1 MSSFPS
7 TADPT
12 ASMLPPS
19 NSTAPA
25 VSGIVVAT
33 PIFTSTTAPPS
44 TLVTS
49 TVAPTMTVRAPVL
62 TVLSTQ
68 LPVPLPVTS
77 SAIKPQ
83 PPVTMTSTS
92 KSSSSKS
99 KKKAIATVTMATA
112 AIAQS
117 AIGSGGSHGENT
129 GRWTTEEHN
138 LFLQGLELHGKGWKK
153 IAGLIKSRTVV
164 QIRTHAQK
172 YFQKLAKAKQN
183 GEDVGMVGGNNV
195 NGGAGGCNTMLMMGD
210 GGRSNGGGAITVSNG
225 TGTHVPSSSI
235 SGAIYGSV
243 HTNKRRKQTSGTKR
257 KAIQSVVA
265 SATRERNKK
274 LASSKSA
281 LSASTPIVAPALA
294 PYLLPFNATNH
305 SSETSNT
312 GQQSGAFGGDT
323 QLHGALLED
332 SLFRYLTPTPVLPPE
347 TQVNPVARQAGAN
360 PITLPIPKTVNNLA
374 CGEVSPTGVIDLE
387 FYPSWTDFS
396 KDTPSWYSK
405 GSDVDALLDVADTL
419 DWLADTGDLTE
430 TYEEAERLN
439 AANTDIDPTQVP
451 SNQINEG
458 QLPKGG
464 ENVLYASSNNTTS
477 MSTNTLPR
485 IDSRAEVVVPP
496 LPSLF
501 DGGVMDGNDD
511 PTGSKN
517 RMAGMSS
524 APSVTN
530 LDEHL
535 FSSPIEESDF
545 VSCIMNETS

>member
-1 MSSFPS
+1 
-7 TADPT
+7 
-12 ASMLPPS
+12 
-19 NSTAPA
+19 
-25 VSGIVVAT
+25 
-33 PIFTSTTAPPS
+33 
-44 TLVTS
+44 
-49 TVAPTMTVRAPVL
+49 
-62 TVLSTQ
+62 
-68 LPVPLPVTS
+68 
-77 SAIKPQ
+77 
-83 PPVTMTSTS
+83 
-92 KSSSSKS
+92 
-99 KKKAIATVTMATA
+99 MATA

-117 AIGSGGSHGENT
+117 AIGCGGSHGENT

-183 GEDVGMVGGNNV
+183 GEDVGMTGGNNV
-195 NGGAGGCNTMLMMGD
+195 NGSAGGANIMMGD
-210 GGRSNGGGAITVSNG
+210 GGRSNGGGVIAVSNC
-225 TGTHVPSSSI
+225 TGTNVPSSSI
-235 SGAIYGSV
+235 SGSIYSSV

-265 SATRERNKK
+265 SATREGNKK
-274 LASSKSA
+274 LAVSKSA
-281 LSASTPIVAPALA
+281 LTASTHYDRATIGTARDVASKNSSTSLVAPALA
-294 PYLLPFNATNH
+294 PYLLPFNTTNH
-305 SSETSNT
+305 SSEIPNTS
-312 GQQSGAFGGDT
+312 QQSGAFVGET
-323 QLHGALLED
+323 QPQEAILED
-332 SLFRYLTPTPVLPPE
+332 SLFRYLTPIPVAPPE

-360 PITLPIPKTVNNLA
+360 SITLPIPKTANNFSD
-374 CGEVSPTGVIDLE
+374 GEVSPTGVIDLE

-396 KDTPSWYSK
+396 KDTPSWYAK

-430 TYEEAERLN
+430 TYEEVERLN
-439 AANTDIDPTQVP
+439 AADTAIAPSQVL
-451 SNQINEG
+451 SNHLNEG
-458 QLPKGG
+458 QMQKVMLPVDGG
-464 ENVLYASSNNTTS
+464 GNTLYASSSNTTS

-517 RMAGMSS
+517 RMSVMCS

>member
-1 MSSFPS
+1 MAPV
-7 TADPT
+7 
-12 ASMLPPS
+12 ML
-19 NSTAPA
+19 
-25 VSGIVVAT
+25 
-33 PIFTSTTAPPS
+33 
-44 TLVTS
+44 S
-49 TVAPTMTVRAPVL
+49 TVMSRQPDVPVSSVMTG
-62 TVLSTQ
+62 TK
-68 LPVPLPVTS
+68 
-77 SAIKPQ
+77 SA
-83 PPVTMTSTS
+83 
-92 KSSSSKS
+92 SSKS
-99 KKKAIATVTMATA
+99 KKKTGATVTMATA
-112 AIAQS
+112 TTAQS
-117 AIGSGGSHGENT
+117 TNGNVGSSGENT
-129 GRWTTEEHN
+129 GRWTAEEHN

-183 GEDVGMVGGNNV
+183 GEDVTMTGGGGS
-195 NGGAGGCNTMLMMGD
+195 NGGAVTGSNMTMMMGE
-210 GGRSNGGGAITVSNG
+210 GGRSALNSGGAVVNAAGSAL
-225 TGTHVPSSSI
+225 SSS
-235 SGAIYGSV
+235 SAVGAGHAAA

-265 SATRERNKK
+265 SARREAKK
-274 LASSKSA
+274 KSSVISTA
-281 LSASTPIVAPALA
+281 RTASTRYEQTTNGTAPAVALNPIIDSVAPALV
-294 PYLLPFNATNH
+294 PYVVLPTPL
-305 SSETSNT
+305 SSM
-312 GQQSGAFGGDT
+312 GAQQTAAAGDSVT
-323 QLHGALLED
+323 AQGVIDVTALED
-332 SLFRYLTPTPVLPPE
+332 SLFRYLSPTSVVPPE
-347 TQVNPVARQAGAN
+347 TQVNLVARQAGAN
-360 PITLPIPKTVNNLA
+360 PITLPTDQPGISNTLA
-374 CGEVSPTGVIDLE
+374 GGEVSPTGVNDLE
-387 FYPSWTDFS
+387 LYPTWTDYS

-477 MSTNTLPR
+477 ISTNTLPR

-501 DGGVMDGNDD
+501 DGGVMDGNDNDDD
-511 PTGSKN
+511 PTGIKN
-517 RMAGMSS
+517 RMAVLSS
-524 APSVTN
+524 VPSVAI